1 MSSPEPP
8 KITAE
13 MSREAQADL
22 IERLNLEEIDQDLY
36 RGYNEPN
43 RTGRIFG
50 GQVAAQS
57 LMAAGR
63 TVGDML
69 EIHAHACPLYLVAVG
84 LASVAWA
91 ALTYFDAPPSA
102 FV

>member
-1 MSSPEPP
+1 MHRDGDRIASM
-8 KITAE
+8 AWGA
-13 MSREAQADL
+13 RNL
-22 IERLNLEEIDQDLY
+22 IS
-36 RGYNEPN
+36 
-43 RTGRIFG
+43 T
-50 GQVAAQS
+50 QVLAVG
-57 LMAAGR
+57 AAGRWYALGTMR

-84 LASVAWA
+84 LAVVAWA

>member
-1 MSSPEPP
+1 MTRPTWLGRAARNRHCHAIEQASCRWRGGRRDDSAPR
-8 KITAE
+8 
-13 MSREAQADL
+13 REIL
-22 IERLNLEEIDQDLY
+22 IS
-36 RGYNEPN
+36 
-43 RTGRIFG
+43 T
-50 GQVAAQS
+50 QVG
-57 LMAAGR
+57 AAGRWYALGTMR

>member
-1 MSSPEPP
+1 MSAVVHSPQESW
-8 KITAE
+8 T
-13 MSREAQADL
+13 
-22 IERLNLEEIDQDLY
+22 
-36 RGYNEPN
+36 
-43 RTGRIFG
+43 
-50 GQVAAQS
+50 GQVLAVGVAQRWYA
-57 LMAAGR
+57 LGTMR

-84 LASVAWA
+84 LAVVAWA

>member
-1 MSSPEPP
+1 M
-8 KITAE
+8 
-13 MSREAQADL
+13 
-22 IERLNLEEIDQDLY
+22 
-36 RGYNEPN
+36 G
-43 RTGRIFG
+43 
-50 GQVAAQS
+50 
-57 LMAAGR
+57 AAGRWYALGTMR

-84 LASVAWA
+84 LAGVAWA

>member
-1 MSSPEPP
+1 M
-8 KITAE
+8 
-13 MSREAQADL
+13 
-22 IERLNLEEIDQDLY
+22 
-36 RGYNEPN
+36 G
-43 RTGRIFG
+43 
-50 GQVAAQS
+50 
-57 LMAAGR
+57 AAGRWYALGTMR

-84 LASVAWA
+84 LAVVAWA

>member
-1 MSSPEPP
+1 MLYFWRRPR
-8 KITAE
+8 
-13 MSREAQADL
+13 REIL
-22 IERLNLEEIDQDLY
+22 IS
-36 RGYNEPN
+36 
-43 RTGRIFG
+43 T
-50 GQVAAQS
+50 QVG
-57 LMAAGR
+57 AAGRWYALGTMR

-102 FV
+102 YV